1 MPNEKYAA
9 ILERARKAAG
19 RRILFLPHAVRQMS
33 KPERLISV
41 AEVRSTIEENGEV
54 IEDYPDDVRGHSC
67 LILGT
72 GEQGR
77 PIHVVCSPKDE
88 FLAIITA
95 HVPSADEWDEDWK
108 TRISR

>member
-1 MPNEKYAA
+1 MANEKFAS
-9 ILERARKAAG
+9 ILERVRKAAAQQ
-19 RRILFLPHAVRQMS
+19 ILYLPHAVRQMA

-41 AEVRSTIEENGEV
+41 AEVRNTLEQTGEV

-67 LILGT
+67 LILGR
-72 GEQGR
+72 GEEGH
-77 PIHVVCSPKDE
+77 PIHVVCSPKEE

-95 HVPSADEWDEDWK
+95 YVPSPDEWNKDFK

>member
-1 MPNEKYAA
+1 MPDEKFAA
-9 ILERARKAAG
+9 ILERVREAAA
-19 RRILFLPHAVRQMS
+19 RRILYLPHAVRQMS
-33 KPERLISV
+33 KPERLISA
-41 AEVRSTIEENGEV
+41 AEVRGTIDENGEV

-72 GEQGR
+72 GQEGR

-95 HVPSADEWDEDWK
+95 YVPSADEWDEDWK

>member
-1 MPNEKYAA
+1 MPDEKFAA
-9 ILERARKAAG
+9 ILERVRKAAT

-33 KPERLISV
+33 KPERLISAV
-41 AEVRSTIEENGEV
+41 EVRSVIDEKGEV

-72 GEQGR
+72 GEEGR
-77 PIHVVCSPKDE
+77 PIHVVCSSKDE

-95 HVPSADEWDEDWK
+95 YVPSADECDKDWK